1 MKKIFLTTL
10 LLCII
15 HLVMSSQVR
24 NVTIK
29 GKVIS
34 DKNEPLPAATV
45 RVKNNAAG
53 VTADSTGV
61 FMIIVPALPAKL
73 EISSIGYEN
82 AEVIVNND
90 QDITVNMRL
99 AENMLI
105 PVTIG
110 GGNFLLAGKNLPIT
124 FKTVT
129 KQDIINAPGAV
140 YDLPLTKTGVD
151 VTVSSLTYRT
161 YSTRGFNGSG
171 SSKVN
176 QVMDGMDNQAP
187 GLNFNL
193 GIFLAPSDLDIEN
206 IEILPGASS
215 ALYGPGGV
223 NGTFI
228 INTKN
233 PFKSPGLSLI
243 IKNGITDI
251 GQKQRDNAGWYRDY
265 AIRWAKNFN
274 DKFAIKIGA
283 QYVQANDWLAN
294 DTTNYLRIGASGKIV
309 PGTRQTDPNYD
320 GVNVYGD
327 ETTFNVHAMPGTG
340 GPVDL
345 WTLVGQGIKA
355 ANSQI
360 GAGIDAVLRLTSS
373 ALPVSRTGYNEIDV
387 IDPKTKNIKLNGAL
401 HYKLN
406 NSIEAILAG
415 HWVTGNT
422 VYTGNNRYALK
433 DIKLGQYKLE
443 LRHKNWFLRGYT
455 TQENAGEAYS
465 ATVTSQY
472 FNEAWKPSGVWYQQY
487 AQAFLIPAAVTWLQ
501 AYGTAMAS
509 GQSQSQASTTA
520 DAAVTP
526 GFQNFHNMGRAAADQ
541 GRPLPGSIQFNHFF
555 DSVRKVPIPKG
566 GLFVEKSQLW
576 MGEGQYNLSDKIK
589 FAEVIVG
596 GNVKK
601 YILDSKGTLF
611 IDTINAIKIN
621 EWGVYGQVTKKF
633 FSDKFALG
641 LSGRYDKNENFK
653 GKFTP
658 RITGLISIADV
669 HNIRLSYQTAYKF
682 PTTQQQWIRL
692 DVGNVILLG
701 GLPWVNEYMSAK
713 SRPTFVYGPTPVPFT
728 YKELKPESMSSFEVG
743 YKGLLNKKLL
753 IDMYAYFGKYTDFL
767 GRIVLVQPT
776 IPNSKPFSIVTN
788 SETEV
793 KTWGAGIGFDY
804 KMAKNFFSF
813 FNAYTDNLTDVP
825 AGFQAGWS
833 TPKYR
838 LNAGFGNSGLGKT
851 KRIGF
856 NINMRWQDDFYW
868 ESGGLADGTVKAFTT
883 LDAQV
888 NYKFPNIKSMIKL
901 GGTNITNKYYQTGF
915 GNPYIGGMYY
925 LSINYNVL

>member
-1 MKKIFLTTL
+1 MKNSFLTAM

-15 HLVMSSQVR
+15 GQTIFSQ
-24 NVTIK
+24 TLKIT
-29 GKVIS
+29 GKVINE
-34 DKNEPLPAATV
+34 KNEPLSAASI
-45 RVKNNAAG
+45 RLKNSVSG
-53 VTADSTGV
+53 VTADTAGRFSLAV
-61 FMIIVPALPAKL
+61 SSLPAQL
-73 EISSIGYEN
+73 EISSIGYETT
-82 AEVIVNND
+82 V
-90 QDITVNMRL
+90 ITVNSVEAVTVNLAL
-99 AENMLI
+99 AENVLR

-110 GGNFLLAGKNLPIT
+110 GGNLLLRGPDQPIT
-124 FKTVT
+124 VKTVT
-129 KQDIINAPGAV
+129 RQDIINGAGSV
-140 YDLPLTKTGVD
+140 YDLPLIKTGVD
-151 VTVSSLTYRT
+151 VTVSSITFRT

-171 SSKVN
+171 SSRVN
-176 QVMDGMDNQAP
+176 QIMDGMDNQAP
-187 GLNFNL
+187 GLNFFL
-193 GIFLAPSDLDIEN
+193 GNYVGISDLDVEN

-228 INTKN
+228 INSKN

-243 IKNGITDI
+243 VKNGITDV
-251 GQKQRDNAGWYRDY
+251 GKKQREKSGWFQDY
-265 AIRWAKNFN
+265 SLRWAKNFN

-283 QYVQANDWLAN
+283 QYLQANDWLAN
-294 DTTNYLRIGASGKIV
+294 DTTNYFRIGASGKIV
-309 PGTRQTDPNYD
+309 AGTRQTDPNYD

-327 ETTFNVHAMPGTG
+327 ETSFNVHAMPGPN

-345 WTLVGQGIKA
+345 WALVGQGIKN
-355 ANSQI
+355 ANQQI
-360 GAGIDAVLRLTSS
+360 GPGIDAVLRLTSA

-387 IDPKTKNIKLNGAL
+387 IDPKTKNIRLNGAI

-406 NSIEAILAG
+406 TRIEAILAG
-415 HWVTGNT
+415 HWATGNT

-433 DIKLGQYKLE
+433 DIKLGQYKIE

-487 AQAFLIPAAVTWLQ
+487 AQAFLIPSAVTWLQ
-501 AYGTAMAS
+501 TYGDAINN
-509 GQSQSQASTTA
+509 GQSQSAAATTA
-520 DAAVTP
+520 DATVVA
-526 GFQNFHNMGRAAADQ
+526 GMQGFHNMGRAAADQ
-541 GRPLPGSIQFNHFF
+541 GRPVAGSAQFTHLF

-576 MGEGQYNLSDKIK
+576 MGEGQYSFSDKIK

-601 YILDSKGTLF
+601 YILNSQGTLF
-611 IDTINAIKIN
+611 IDTITPIKIN
-621 EWGVYGQVTKKF
+621 EWGIYAQVTRKLF
-633 FSDKFALG
+633 ADKFSLG
-641 LSGRYDKNENFK
+641 VSGRYDKNENFK

-658 RITGLISIADV
+658 RITGLITVAEG
-669 HNIRLSYQTAYKF
+669 HNVRLSYQTSYKF

-701 GLPWVNEYMSAK
+701 GLPWVNDYMDIKA
-713 SRPTFVYGPTPVPFT
+713 RPTFVYNPPAAPVPFT
-728 YKELKPESMSSFEVG
+728 YKPLKPESMTSFEAG
-743 YKGLLNKKLL
+743 YKAYIKKKLL
-753 IDMYAYFGKYTDFL
+753 IDMYAYFGKYTNFL

-776 IPNSKPFSIVTN
+776 TPNSKALSIVTN
-788 SETEV
+788 SDNEV

-804 KMAKNFFSF
+804 KMAKGFFSS

-838 LNAGFGNSGLGKT
+838 LNAGFGNSGLGK
-851 KRIGF
+851 KKLIGF
-856 NINMRWQDDFYW
+856 NINMRWQDEFYW
-868 ESGGLADGTVKAFTT
+868 ESGGLADGIVKAFTT

-888 NYKFPNIKSMIKL
+888 NYKLPKIKSMIKL

-915 GNPYIGGMYY
+915 GNPYIGAMYY
-925 LSINYNVL
+925 LSFNYNIL